1 MNVVN
6 TFYIFLLVFFFIL
19 APRFQF
25 GAIVHAGYMAV
36 ALLTIWTALKLPSAV
51 FLHKRLAG
59 IIVFYLAFAVYSLT
73 LSLLHNHD
81 GTYFVSICISAI
93 VYNVFGWLV
102 ASHLLNSSTNRS
114 EILNQLLAMFV
125 IVAVLNSSII
135 LIEYFSPNVKDVIE
149 SILLQVED
157 SNINYADHPFRLR
170 GLAGAGGAAL
180 SVFGGMM
187 LIPLIFLVLNDK
199 VGGGLSLFA
208 ALVITCSNIF
218 TGRTGL
224 VLSIGLTFCLLAI
237 VLIKNLQSGFVGFI
251 RILVL
256 LIFSVSV
263 TALMINFTLDPA
275 VEYWAF
281 EWTRSLESSKVET
294 DSTDAWLG
302 MFFLPDN
309 PIHLFL
315 GVGFFEG
322 TSHIY
327 PRTDPGYLKTILSI
341 GVPLSI
347 LFYGFIFF
355 IFSRMIKVSS
365 KYLWLVIT
373 FWGVIML
380 LEIKEP
386 FIYQNYVGRVILLL
400 AGATMALRWDLDK
413 RRPHLRS

>member
-1 MNVVN
+1 
-6 TFYIFLLVFFFIL
+6 
-19 APRFQF
+19 
-25 GAIVHAGYMAV
+25 
-36 ALLTIWTALKLPSAV
+36 
-51 FLHKRLAG
+51 
-59 IIVFYLAFAVYSLT
+59 
-73 LSLLHNHD
+73 
-81 GTYFVSICISAI
+81 
-93 VYNVFGWLV
+93 
-102 ASHLLNSSTNRS
+102 
-114 EILNQLLAMFV
+114 
-125 IVAVLNSSII
+125 VAVLNSSII
-135 LIEYFSPNVKDVIE
+135 LIEYFSPNVKDAIE
-149 SILLQVED
+149 GILLQVED

-170 GLAGAGGAAL
+170 GLAGGGGAAL

-187 LIPLIFLVLNDK
+187 LIPLIFLVLTDK
-199 VGGGLSLFA
+199 VGGGLSIFA

-281 EWTRSLESSKVET
+281 EWTRNLESSKVET
-294 DSTDAWLG
+294 DSTDALLG
-302 MFFLPDN
+302 MLFLPDN

-322 TSHIY
+322 TSNIY